1 MILQGNMKPVTAAA
15 CALVLASACE
25 ALQSGKHVLSPRDML
40 ALPRPAAAIAGPV
53 GHYGLSLVGVHSF
66 ENKTNTKS
74 LYLISTDPKRA
85 KQDEPALLVE
95 SNKATSISEPLWLN
109 NITVGYLNTTG
120 GSSQLWYIDLNTTAN
135 SVTIAKGG
143 HRHDQLP
150 TPQYLHTFPTE
161 PSSLKFSVLPEAV
174 NKKTSDSVHLSGVLG
189 FSAHVWKGA
198 SIEDTEKLNKAWDER
213 DDEGLVWD
221 ETYIR

>member
-1 MILQGNMKPVTAAA
+1 MKPTAAAA

-25 ALQSGKHVLSPRDML
+25 ALQSGKHVFSPRDML
-40 ALPRPAAAIAGPV
+40 ALPRPAAAIAGPD
-53 GHYGLSLVGVHSF
+53 GQYALSLVGVHSF

-85 KQDEPALLVE
+85 EKDEPALLVE
-95 SNKATSISEPLWLN
+95 SNKATSISEPLWLS

-120 GSSQLWYIDLNTTAN
+120 GSSQLWYIDLNATAAFVG
-135 SVTIAKGG
+135 SAKGG
-143 HRHDQLP
+143 HKHERSP
-150 TPQYLHTFPTE
+150 TPQHLHTFPTE
-161 PSSLKFSVLPEAV
+161 PSSLKFSALPETV
-174 NKKTSDSVHLSGVLG
+174 NRKTSEPAHTTGVLG

-198 SIEDTEKLNKAWDER
+198 SIEDTEKINKAWAER
-213 DDEGLVWD
+213 DVEGLVWD